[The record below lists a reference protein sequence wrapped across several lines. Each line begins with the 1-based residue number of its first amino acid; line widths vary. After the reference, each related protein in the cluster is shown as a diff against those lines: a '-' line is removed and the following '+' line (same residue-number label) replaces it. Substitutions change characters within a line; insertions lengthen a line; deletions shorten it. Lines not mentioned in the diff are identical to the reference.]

1 MRFVSAYNSY
11 SRAPRGILAYIVV
24 DIPYMDDAFKLC
36 FEVSHN
42 FLQFDMYIIDI
53 DGYSI
58 LQDRFFQNSLFL
70 GHEELRHSM
79 VDFSIFPELVEGKV
93 AGKSHLS

>member
-24 DIPYMDDAFKLC
+24 DIPYMYHLDDAFKVC
-36 FEVSHN
+36 FEVSHK
-42 FLQFDMYIIDI
+42 FSQFDMYIYIYIHI

-58 LQDRFFQNSLFL
+58 LQYTSRSVHRIHYF
-70 GHEELRHSM
+70 
-79 VDFSIFPELVEGKV
+79 
-93 AGKSHLS
+93 